1 MYRNAQSLLEHRT
14 RPQSSETNP
23 QTPPNSEDEHDSAAG
38 GVSYNSNHTNDKR
51 QREDQGSPR
60 KPSTKKKHR
69 QGESPQPSPTGRLPL
84 VTQSSL
90 LLPAP
95 RTQGYSSDQIFRALT
110 NHSAPLPQS
119 QTNLL
124 LPHRFAPTPSSLL
137 EAGEDLATCETEN
150 PNPAHGT
157 STQLSTTQ
165 DKLLELATM
174 STEGRVSQTP
184 EPQGSQDTKP
194 VAKPLKLINPAN
206 IPTRTLIPAVLQAIE
221 GGSNTAAIEPIKGYH
236 KALLNL
242 LHDTPFSNENI
253 CRNAI
258 TKVLAEANIRG
269 YILIPYTRFPTGHPQ
284 KKGIR
289 YWILMT
295 SELDTYE
302 RITTQKLWSTANG
315 TFYADSLPLAP
326 SDFIRQLNIKAV
338 ADDYHAQMIL
348 AMIVDR
354 LPDETGD
361 KVDQLK
367 QLVYLHNDRLMRK
380 TSDMDTDEDNEEET
394 KTRLLRQA
402 LERGRITFHGPPD
415 DKPSQDPVF
424 NLYAPSPTS
433 DPDQTEEWA
442 RLLRSEV
449 DIPTLLGNSYAIQ
462 RSNDIRTCLICQDVT
477 HDAHQC
483 PYPKLAGYHSQVQ
496 LSENNGPDSGQNHRG
511 RGRGKGRGGGR
522 GGYSNPN
529 RRGGKS

>member
-1 MYRNAQSLLEHRT
+1 MYRNAQSLLEHRSQ
-14 RPQSSETNP
+14 PQSAETNS
-23 QTPPNSEDEHDSAAG
+23 QTPLNIGDEHDSVTS
-38 GVSYNSNHTNDKR
+38 GVGYNSSHAIDKR

-60 KPSTKKKHR
+60 KPSTKKKHK
-69 QGESPQPSPTGRLPL
+69 QGESPQPSPTDRLPL
-84 VTQSSL
+84 VTQANL
-90 LLPAP
+90 LLPVP
-95 RTQGYSSDQIFRALT
+95 RTQGYSSDQIFRAPT

-119 QTNLL
+119 QTNLP
-124 LPHRFAPTPSSLL
+124 LPNRFAPTPSSLL
-137 EAGEDLATCETEN
+137 EAGEDFANHEAEN
-150 PNPAHGT
+150 PDPTSGT
-157 STQLSTTQ
+157 STQLPTTQ
-165 DKLLELATM
+165 DKPPELTAM
-174 STEGRVSQTP
+174 STEDRVSQTP
-184 EPQGSQDTKP
+184 EPQSSQDAKP

-206 IPTRTLIPAVLQAIE
+206 IPTRTLTPAVLRAIE
-221 GGSNTAAIEPIKGYH
+221 GGSNTAAIEPITGYH

-258 TKVLAEANIRG
+258 TKVLAEANVRA
-269 YILIPYTRFPTGHPQ
+269 YILIPYTRLPTGHPQ

-295 SELDTYE
+295 PELDTYK

-315 TFYADSLPLAP
+315 TFYADSLPLTP
-326 SDFIRQLNIKAV
+326 TDFIRRLNIKAV
-338 ADDYHAQMIL
+338 ADEYHAQMIL
-348 AMIVDR
+348 AMIVNR

-367 QLVYLHNDRLMRK
+367 QLVYLHNDCLMRE
-380 TSDMDTDEDNEEET
+380 TSDMDTDEDNEEKT

-402 LERGRITFHGPPD
+402 LERGHITFHGPPD

-433 DPDQTEEWA
+433 DPDQTEEWV

-449 DIPTLLGNSYAIQ
+449 DIPTLLGHSYAIQ
-462 RSNDIRTCLICQDVT
+462 QSSDIRTCLICQDVT

-496 LSENNGPDSGQNHRG
+496 LSENNGPDSGQNYRG